1 MKEWKKEG
9 KKHSTAEM
17 ILKLNLGFLCLGVEF
32 KKNLNHFFN
41 HIGPELHFYIVS
53 EFVALY
59 KYSDRNNFVEEN
71 ILARYKNP

>member
-1 MKEWKKEG
+1 MKEWKKRRKETFHG
-9 KKHSTAEM
+9 RNDFKVDF
-17 ILKLNLGFLCLGVEF
+17 GFLCLGVEF